1 MSAEVDDLGNLFV
14 GLTLG
19 AVAGAPAAPA
29 VAAQAPVVLGPG
41 DVRCAGWGSTSHQR
55 CRRTSAHSYPQSRSI
70 LATGYCTDHL
80 DQHGQA

>member
-1 MSAEVDDLGNLFV
+1 VSAEVDDLGNLFV
-14 GLTLG
+14 GLSLG
-19 AVAGAPAAPA
+19 AVAAAPAAPA
-29 VAAQAPVVLGPG
+29 VAAEAPVVLPPG
-41 DVRCAGWGSTSHQR
+41 TVRCAGVSQWTHKR